1 MKTIKQTEYAS
12 ADVSQL
18 EEKQNGMPENKAAER
33 AFTELERGV
42 YAALE
47 TYSNVHRGSGHNSL
61 VSSQLYEHARGVVLE
76 YMGLNKD
83 RYIVIFCSPK
93 RTSELISLLKPG
105 SYQTITSRE
114 VGLPLGITAVAVE
127 KKALP
132 KGSPTECGGGTARL
146 VAAGWIIWN
155 TGPDK
160 FEAGT
165 PAIVNVIAFSKA
177 LLLLKRYGKDI
188 FKKLQGTDMGI
199 TELLYKDELEQYSG
213 VELMEQLRKT
223 LIGRG
228 MIVPT
233 LEGDKPF
240 VNLDNSASTPTFQP
254 IWNTFRQALHLPER
268 RKQDVVGEVKAI
280 CSEILGAPLDKYD
293 IIFTKNTTESINL
306 VSESLGRSN
315 DRDTEPAVLISLLEH
330 SSNDLPWRMASKKSL
345 VRLPVNAEGF
355 VDLVELENNLREY
368 NQDHKHGKK
377 RIKVVAISGASN
389 VLGTCNDIEKIS
401 PIVHKY
407 GARLLVDGAQV
418 VAHRKVEMEKDDI
431 DFMAFSAHKVYAPF
445 GTGVLVVKKGLL
457 NYKPDELR
465 QISISG
471 EENIGGVASLGK
483 ALVLLRRI
491 GFDVIHEEE
500 QKLTK
505 MALDGLSK
513 IPNIRIFGI
522 TDQNSGSFDKKIG
535 VIVFET
541 KDILH
546 NKLAEE
552 MFQKG
557 GIGVRYGCHC
567 SHLLIKHLLDISP
580 VLEQVQ
586 RVVLTVSP
594 KTQLPGVV
602 RVSLGVENTKEDIE
616 ILIQVLN
623 KLINEA
629 KRKPNGE
636 QKKALAQAETDFQKE
651 LEEFSQTAIH
661 KVYAYAE

>member
-1 MKTIKQTEYAS
+1 MKTTKQTEYAS
-12 ADVSQL
+12 SDVAQTQDT
-18 EEKQNGMPENKAAER
+18 ENGIQKNNGAER
-33 AFTELERGV
+33 AFTELERSV

-47 TYSNVHRGSGHNSL
+47 TYANVHRGSGHNSL

-83 RYIVIFCSPK
+83 KYIVIFSSPK

-105 SYQTITSRE
+105 SYQSITSRE
-114 VGLPLGITAVAVE
+114 VGLPLGITAIAVE

-165 PAIVNVIAFSKA
+165 PPIVNVIAFGKA

-188 FKKLQGTDMGI
+188 FKKLPNNDLGI
-199 TELLYKDELEQYSG
+199 TELLYKDDMEQYSG
-213 VELMEQLRKT
+213 VELMEHLRKT

-228 MIVPT
+228 FIVPT
-233 LEGDKPF
+233 LEGEKPF

-254 IWNTFRQALHLPER
+254 IWNTFRQSLRLPER
-268 RKQDVVGEVKAI
+268 RKQDVVNEVKAV
-280 CSEILGAPLDKYD
+280 CSELLGAPLEKYD

-306 VSESLGRSN
+306 VSESLGRST
-315 DRDTEPAVLISLLEH
+315 DKDTEPAVLISLLEH

-345 VRLPVNAEGF
+345 VRLPVDSEGF
-355 VDLVELENNLREY
+355 VNLVELENSLREY

-377 RIKVVAISGASN
+377 RIKIVALSGASN

-407 GARLLVDGAQV
+407 GAKLLVDGAQV
-418 VAHRKVEMEKDDI
+418 VAHKKVEMEKDEI
-431 DFMAFSAHKVYAPF
+431 DFLAFSAHKVYAPF
-445 GTGVLVVKKGLL
+445 GTGVLIARKGLL
-457 NYKPDELR
+457 NHKADELK
-465 QISISG
+465 QIQSSG
-471 EENIGGVASLGK
+471 EENIGGVAALGK

-491 GFDVIHEEE
+491 GMDVVHEEE
-500 QKLTK
+500 QALTRL
-505 MALDGLSK
+505 ALEGLSK
-513 IPNIRIFGI
+513 VPHLKIFGI
-522 TDQNSGSFDKKIG
+522 KDPNSSQFDKKIG

-567 SHLLIKHLLDISP
+567 SHLLIKHLLDINP

-602 RVSLGVENTKEDIE
+602 RVSLGVENTKEDIDV
-616 ILIQVLN
+616 LVDVLN
-623 KLINEA
+623 RLTSQA
-629 KRKPNGE
+629 KVKPNGDE
-636 QKKALAQAETDFQKE
+636 KKAIAEAETEFQKE
-651 LEEFSQTAIH
+651 LEEFSQTAVH
-661 KVYAYAE
+661 RVYAYAE